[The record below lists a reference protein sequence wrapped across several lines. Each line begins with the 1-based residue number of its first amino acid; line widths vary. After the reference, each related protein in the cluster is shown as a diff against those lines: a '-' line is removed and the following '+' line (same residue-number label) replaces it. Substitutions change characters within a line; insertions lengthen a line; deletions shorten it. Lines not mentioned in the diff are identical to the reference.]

1 MKQLEAGSSEILTK
15 VLYMPSCTQRNKAF
29 PMVEFSTA
37 EWKKM
42 LKFRRTTETRNVLEC
57 QCQTNSL
64 SINSLE

>member
-1 MKQLEAGSSEILTK
+1 MKQLLAGSSEILTK
-15 VLYMPSCTQRNKAF
+15 VLYMPSCTQRNKAN

-42 LKFRRTTETRNVLEC
+42 LKFRGTTETRNLLGC

-64 SINSLE
+64 SINSFE

>member
-15 VLYMPSCTQRNKAF
+15 ALYMPSCTQWNKAIH
-29 PMVEFSTA
+29 MVEFSTT
-37 EWKKM
+37 ERKRM
-42 LKFRRTTETRNVLEC
+42 LKFRGTTDTRNLLGC